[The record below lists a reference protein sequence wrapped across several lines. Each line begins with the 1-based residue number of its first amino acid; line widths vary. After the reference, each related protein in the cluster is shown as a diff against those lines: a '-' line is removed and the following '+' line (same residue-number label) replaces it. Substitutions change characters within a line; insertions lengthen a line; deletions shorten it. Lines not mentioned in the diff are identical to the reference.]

1 MRKLVF
7 VMIAALGTF
16 ATASAFAYVI
26 SQNNGMTYS
35 MMDSDTMGS
44 MMGGVMSGMM
54 GSKSMMNSGSGMNCN
69 SMMSDVPQDVIIKTK
84 SSQAVFAG
92 KPQSMTLLVLDK
104 ETKKPLT
111 NAQVIVGIEK
121 GAPMSTM
128 NMIGPM
134 FDAENIG
141 NGKYLVKFALSE
153 KGYYTMH
160 THVIPAGKSMHSM
173 MLNHEDIG
181 IVVK

>member
-1 MRKLVF
+1 
-7 VMIAALGTF
+7 
-16 ATASAFAYVI
+16 
-26 SQNNGMTYS
+26 
-35 MMDSDTMGS
+35 
-44 MMGGVMSGMM
+44 
-54 GSKSMMNSGSGMNCN
+54 
-69 SMMSDVPQDVIIKTK
+69 
-84 SSQAVFAG
+84 
-92 KPQSMTLLVLDK
+92 VLDK

-134 FDAENIG
+134 FNAENIG
-141 NGKYLVKFALSE
+141 NGKYLVQFTLDE

-173 MLNHEDIG
+173 MQNHMDIG
-181 IVVK
+181 ILAK

>member
-26 SQNNGMTYS
+26 SQNNGMTYA
-35 MMDSDTMGS
+35 MMDS
-44 MMGGVMSGMM
+44 
-54 GSKSMMNSGSGMNCN
+54 NCN

-160 THVIPAGKSMHSM
+160 THVNPAGKSMHSM